1 MILTTFLLYGV
12 LGIVAMLLV
21 AVVKRSI
28 VARRIELSAEVSL
41 AIFPLAGLA
50 ALLFPLVAVRVSHLT
65 WYARGAAYMGA
76 IFVVQYLAGL
86 LLAKLH
92 ACPWHYEGKGSLGG
106 LVRIWDAPLW
116 FAVGLALE
124 WAHPYVRAA
133 AVALG

>member
-1 MILTTFLLYGV
+1 MILTTFLLYGA
-12 LGIVAMLLV
+12 LGVMAALLV
-21 AVVKRSI
+21 GAAKKSI
-28 VARRIELSAEVSL
+28 ASRRTELSAEVSL
-41 AIFPLAGLA
+41 VIFPLAGLA
-50 ALLFPLVAVRVSHLT
+50 AILFPLVAVRVSHLA

-86 LLAKLH
+86 LLTKLH

-106 LVRIWDAPLW
+106 LIRISDAPLW

-124 WAHPYVRAA
+124 WLHPYVRAA